1 MPIAIY
7 RHMKL
12 SVAIPGIYS
21 NPVSNLSPR
30 LLRGIS
36 ELNNYDENGIPVSH
50 HVSVK
55 FTELRRRLGLLINR
69 DVFWEFEDSKLTVVN
84 EFKRNGRMEMASSR
98 AVPPLGTEIWTQ
110 DGNVLPVWDQF
121 EEGLP
126 SRVAIERYLHANV
139 KNPWD
144 YIIVTYD
151 FRPAHQSEHGPVRI
165 NFRVRSLAET
175 ELAAVQ
181 DTSEN
186 AENWMKLFMKEA

>member
-1 MPIAIY
+1 MSIAVY

-12 SVAIPGIYS
+12 SVALPGIYY
-21 NPVSNLSPR
+21 NPVSNLSRR

-36 ELNNYDENGIPVSH
+36 ERSQYDEKGEPITH
-50 HVSVK
+50 ISVK
-55 FTELRRRLGLLINR
+55 FTELQRRLGLLINR
-69 DVFWEFEDSKLTVVN
+69 DLFWEFEDSKLTVVN
-84 EFKRNGRMEMASSR
+84 ELKRNGRTEMVSSR
-98 AVPPLGTEIWTQ
+98 SVPPLGTEIWTQ

-121 EEGLP
+121 EEGVP

-151 FRPAHQSEHGPVRI
+151 FRPAHLSEHGPVRI

-175 ELAAVQ
+175 ELAATQ